1 MCIPPSKMSFWIRK
15 EQSSAQLSKS
25 QQYQQWRSQACG
37 SAENMSSIAQH
48 RLAEYN
54 ISISQKNKQSLKFPH
69 TFPVLP
75 SHEPPKLSNK
85 FCNTS
90 LLESRCW
97 GTIAKLGLTH
107 SFPVWGETLHSVYME
122 VQPSTLALF
131 FFFSCHNKP
140 TSLLLVQYSCNTVLF
155 VSSLFF
161 LQCSFPLLFSI
172 TKSGWVKGLK
182 YNRVTCPCSDRSVR
196 GSTCCMASQGLEG
209 SRRVPG
215 GWLNTWCPSVYGAS
229 GTHL

>member
-122 VQPSTLALF
+122 VQPSTLAF
-131 FFFSCHNKP
+131 FFFFPATISPHLSSSCSTLATP
-140 TSLLLVQYSCNTVLF
+140 SCLLAPCFSCSAVSLC
-155 VSSLFF
+155 
-161 LQCSFPLLFSI
+161 CFPSQ
-172 TKSGWVKGLK
+172 KVDEW
-182 YNRVTCPCSDRSVR
+182 RV
-196 GSTCCMASQGLEG
+196 
-209 SRRVPG
+209 
-215 GWLNTWCPSVYGAS
+215 
-229 GTHL
+229 